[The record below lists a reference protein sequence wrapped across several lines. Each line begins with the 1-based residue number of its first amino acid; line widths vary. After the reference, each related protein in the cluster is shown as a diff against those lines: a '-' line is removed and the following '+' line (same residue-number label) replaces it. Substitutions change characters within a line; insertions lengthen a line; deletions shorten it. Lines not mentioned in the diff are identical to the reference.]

1 MVRAPMFLVF
11 KRNAYFCNTVVNIS
25 MYCIKKK
32 KNTNPKKIQNLSRQ
46 YVVKKIVTNIF
57 IIYYIADIKEKGL

>member
-25 MYCIKKK
+25 MYCMKK
-32 KNTNPKKIQNLSRQ
+32 KNTNPIKIQNLSRQ
-46 YVVKKIVTNIF
+46 YVVKKVVTNIF

>member
-32 KNTNPKKIQNLSRQ
+32 KYKSNKNTKPKLQ

-57 IIYYIADIKEKGL
+57 IIYYIADIKEKGP